1 MSKLADAINRLDR
14 YMSAANSVG
23 HSAAQYQDQDGNT
36 YILFFNDLE
45 VVIDAAERYEDLG

>member
-23 HSAAQYQDQDGNT
+23 HSAAQYKDQDGKT
-36 YILFFNDLE
+36 YVLFFSDLDT
-45 VVIDAAERYEDLG
+45 VLDAAEKYEDLG